1 MPVICKLKQLMDER
15 GLNQLKLSQ
24 ETGLSPTTIGNLY
37 RNQVLRRIDCDT
49 AEVLMDYFG
58 LRTLSDLYERQKEDD
73 E

>member
-37 RNQVLRRIDCDT
+37 RNQVIRRIDCDT

-58 LRTLSDLYERQKEDD
+58 LRTLSDLYERQKEGDK
-73 E
+73 

>member
-1 MPVICKLKQLMDER
+1 MDER